1 MISRETKNLQVPY
14 YVDKN
19 FERNYQGAELQELEK
34 TVEKD
39 YIDYIQTSCWKE
51 KQQSKFL
58 LLRVCAYNLW
68 VVGGWLCFIR
78 HCWV

>member
-1 MISRETKNLQVPY
+1 MPY

-19 FERNYQGAELQELEK
+19 FERNYQGADLKELEK

-51 KQQSKFL
+51 KQQSKLFL
-58 LLRVCAYNLW
+58 LQVCAYNPSE
-68 VVGGWLCFIR
+68 VV
-78 HCWV
+78 